1 MIIKDLKDIY
11 ESILD
16 DDLEG
21 QTDELLN
28 NPLAA
33 LAAKKYKIDSNID
46 TWFNFWELFKNSKK
60 LDDLIIM
67 TTYSTLGSLPKMY
80 QNELYIII
88 AYRGNDLDV
97 WFTCGGKTN
106 CFTHLSHT
114 HRPFWGKNFLVVHER
129 KSLDD
134 EYLKYEKIYMYTLNK
149 EEVKNL
155 NKIF

>member
-1 MIIKDLKDIY
+1 MKTLNDIY

-16 DDLEG
+16 NDLEE

-60 LDDLIIM
+60 SDDLITMIM
-67 TTYSTLGSLPKMY
+67 YSTLDSLPKMY
-80 QNELYIII
+80 QNELYIVM

-97 WFTCGGKTN
+97 WFTSGGKTN
-106 CFTHLSHT
+106 YFTHLFHT
-114 HRPFWGKNFLVVHER
+114 PRTFRGKDFSIVPKI
-129 KSLDD
+129 KSLNDN
-134 EYLKYEKIYMYTLNK
+134 YLKYKKIYMYTLNK

-155 NKIF
+155 NKISKL